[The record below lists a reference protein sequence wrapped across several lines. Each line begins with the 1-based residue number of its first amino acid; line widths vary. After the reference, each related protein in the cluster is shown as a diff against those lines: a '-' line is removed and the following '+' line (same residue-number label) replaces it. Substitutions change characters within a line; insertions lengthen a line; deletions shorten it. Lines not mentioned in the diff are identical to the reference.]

1 MYLLE
6 QAMADWKN
14 WNISL
19 PEKPQVERELLG
31 GHTNRSFLAVSG
43 LNKIVIRVNNQ
54 NNENLGIDRQ
64 REIKILALIESLNIS
79 PKIYFSNNNVLISD
93 FIEGYQWKNKDFSIP
108 SNKEK
113 VSSVIDK
120 IKNIKEAVQR
130 VIEKVGLVKEAHKK
144 IGQLSKGYKQRVG
157 IAQAIVHDPKVLIL
171 DEPTSG
177 LDPNQLEDIRGL
189 IKELGKN
196 KTVILSTHIMQE
208 VDSICDR
215 IVIIKNGSIVAD
227 RNLKQNSKTLNNIK
241 EQIVS
246 VEFENKISITQLKKG
261 LPKIKIEKKETKFLF
276 YYNGKEDLRKLIS
289 SFAQKNEILIL
300 EIKQHS
306 DKLEDLFKKLTK

>member
-1 MYLLE
+1 MSIEVQKLSKKYQE
-6 QAMADWKN
+6 QLAIDE
-14 WNISL
+14 ISFKVNSGEIVGFLGPNGAGKSTTMKIISCFIKPTSGDVLVDGGSIHKDELSVKSKIGYL
-19 PEKPQVERELLG
+19 PEHNPLYEDMYVREFI
-31 GHTNRSFLAVSG
+31 SFIA
-43 LNKIVIRVNNQ
+43 Q
-54 NNENLGIDRQ
+54 MH
-64 REIKILALIESLNIS
+64 
-79 PKIYFSNNNVLISD
+79 
-93 FIEGYQWKNKDFSIP
+93 
-108 SNKEK
+108 
-113 VSSVIDK
+113 K
-120 IKNIKEAVQR
+120 IKNIKVAVQG

-177 LDPNQLEDIRGL
+177 LDPNQLEDIRAL

-208 VDSICDR
+208 VESICDR
-215 IVIIKNGSIVAD
+215 IVVIKNGSIVAD
-227 RNLKQNSKTLNNIK
+227 KYLEQNSNTLNNIK

-246 VEFENKISITQLKKG
+246 VEFENEISITKLKKG
-261 LPKIKIEKKETKFLF
+261 LPKIKIEKKENKFLF
-276 YYNGKEDLRKLIS
+276 YYNGNEDLRKLIS

-300 EIKQHS
+300 EIKKHS

>member
-1 MYLLE
+1 MSIEVQKLSKKYQE
-6 QAMADWKN
+6 QLAIDE
-14 WNISL
+14 ISFKVNSGEIVGFLGPNGAGKSTTMKIISCFIKPTSGDVLVDGVSVDKDELIVKSKIGYL
-19 PEKPQVERELLG
+19 PEHNPLYEDMYVRESI
-31 GHTNRSFLAVSG
+31 SFIA
-43 LNKIVIRVNNQ
+43 Q
-54 NNENLGIDRQ
+54 MH
-64 REIKILALIESLNIS
+64 
-79 PKIYFSNNNVLISD
+79 
-93 FIEGYQWKNKDFSIP
+93 
-108 SNKEK
+108 
-113 VSSVIDK
+113 K
-120 IKNIKEAVQR
+120 IKNIKVAVQG

-177 LDPNQLEDIRGL
+177 LDPNQLEDIRAL

-208 VDSICDR
+208 VESICDR
-215 IVIIKNGSIVAD
+215 IVVIKNGSIVAD
-227 RNLKQNSKTLNNIK
+227 KYLEQNSNTLNNIK

-246 VEFENKISITQLKKG
+246 VEFENEISITQLKKG
-261 LPKIKIEKKETKFLF
+261 LPKIKIEKKENKFLF
-276 YYNGKEDLRKLIS
+276 YYNGNEDLRKLIS

-300 EIKQHS
+300 EIKKHS

>member
-1 MYLLE
+1 MSIEVQKLSKKYQE
-6 QAMADWKN
+6 QLAIN
-14 WNISL
+14 EISFKVNSGEIVGFLGPNGAGKSTTMKIISCFIKPTSGDVLVDGVSIHKDELSVKSKIGYL
-19 PEKPQVERELLG
+19 PEHNPLYEDMYVRESI
-31 GHTNRSFLAVSG
+31 SFIA
-43 LNKIVIRVNNQ
+43 Q
-54 NNENLGIDRQ
+54 MH
-64 REIKILALIESLNIS
+64 
-79 PKIYFSNNNVLISD
+79 
-93 FIEGYQWKNKDFSIP
+93 
-108 SNKEK
+108 
-113 VSSVIDK
+113 K
-120 IKNIKEAVQR
+120 IKNIKVAVQG

-177 LDPNQLEDIRGL
+177 LDPNQLEDIRAL

-208 VDSICDR
+208 VESICDR
-215 IVIIKNGSIVAD
+215 IVVIKNGSIVAD
-227 RNLKQNSKTLNNIK
+227 RNLEQNSNTLNNIK

-246 VEFENKISITQLKKG
+246 VEFENEISITQLKKD
-261 LPKIKIEKKETKFLF
+261 LPKIKIEKNENKFLF
-276 YYNGKEDLRKLIS
+276 YYDGNEDLRKLIS

-300 EIKQHS
+300 EIKKHS

>member
-1 MYLLE
+1 MSVEIQKLSKKYQE
-6 QAMADWKN
+6 QLAIN
-14 WNISL
+14 EIS
-19 PEKPQVERELLG
+19 
-31 GHTNRSFLAVSG
+31 F
-43 LNKIVIRVNNQ
+43 
-54 NNENLGIDRQ
+54 
-64 REIKILALIESLNIS
+64 
-79 PKIYFSNNNVLISD
+79 
-93 FIEGYQWKNKDFSIP
+93 
-108 SNKEK
+108 K
-113 VSSVIDK
+113 VSSGEIVGFLGPNGAGKSTTMKIISCFIKPTSGDVLVDGVSIHKDELSVKSKIGYLPEHNPLYEDMYVRESILFIAQMHK
-120 IKNIKEAVQR
+120 IKNIKVAVQG

-177 LDPNQLEDIRGL
+177 LDPNQLEDIRAL

-208 VDSICDR
+208 VESICDR
-215 IVIIKNGSIVAD
+215 IVVIKNGSIVAD
-227 RNLKQNSKTLNNIK
+227 RNLEQNSNTLTNIK

-246 VEFENKISITQLKKG
+246 VEFENEISITQLKKG
-261 LPKIKIEKKETKFLF
+261 LPKIKIEKNENKFLF
-276 YYNGKEDLRKLIS
+276 YYNGNEDLRKLIS

-300 EIKQHS
+300 EIKKHS

>member
-1 MYLLE
+1 MSIEVQKLSKKYQE
-6 QAMADWKN
+6 QLAIDE
-14 WNISL
+14 ISFKVNSGEIVGFLGPNGAGKSTTMKIISCFIKPTSGDVLVDGVSIHKDELIVKSKIGYL
-19 PEKPQVERELLG
+19 PEHNPLYEDMYVRESI
-31 GHTNRSFLAVSG
+31 SFIA
-43 LNKIVIRVNNQ
+43 Q
-54 NNENLGIDRQ
+54 MH
-64 REIKILALIESLNIS
+64 
-79 PKIYFSNNNVLISD
+79 
-93 FIEGYQWKNKDFSIP
+93 
-108 SNKEK
+108 
-113 VSSVIDK
+113 K
-120 IKNIKEAVQR
+120 IKNIKVAVQE

-177 LDPNQLEDIRGL
+177 LDPNQLEDIRAL

-208 VDSICDR
+208 VESICDR
-215 IVIIKNGSIVAD
+215 IVVIKNGSIVAD
-227 RNLKQNSKTLNNIK
+227 KYLDQNSNTLNNIK

-246 VEFENKISITQLKKG
+246 VEFENEISITKLKKG
-261 LPKIKIEKKETKFLF
+261 LPKIKIEKKENKFLF
-276 YYNGKEDLRKLIS
+276 YYDGNEDLRKLIS

-300 EIKQHS
+300 EIKKHS

>member
-1 MYLLE
+1 MSIEVQKLSKKYQE
-6 QAMADWKN
+6 QLAIN
-14 WNISL
+14 EISFKVNSGEIVGFLGPNGAGKSTTMKIISCFIKPTSGDVLVDGVSIHKDELSVKSKIGYL
-19 PEKPQVERELLG
+19 PEHNPLYEDMYVRE
-31 GHTNRSFLAVSG
+31 S
-43 LNKIVIRVNNQ
+43 
-54 NNENLGIDRQ
+54 
-64 REIKILALIESLNIS
+64 IL
-79 PKIYFSNNNVLISD
+79 
-93 FIEGYQWKNKDFSIP
+93 FIAQMH
-108 SNKEK
+108 
-113 VSSVIDK
+113 K
-120 IKNIKEAVQR
+120 IKNIKVAVQG

-177 LDPNQLEDIRGL
+177 LDPNQLEDIRAL

-208 VDSICDR
+208 VESICDR
-215 IVIIKNGSIVAD
+215 IVVIKNGSIVAD
-227 RNLKQNSKTLNNIK
+227 RNLEQNSNTLNNIK

-246 VEFENKISITQLKKG
+246 VEFENEISITQLKKG
-261 LPKIKIEKKETKFLF
+261 LPKIKIEKKENKFLF
-276 YYNGKEDLRKLIS
+276 FYNGKEDLRKLIS

-300 EIKQHS
+300 EIKKHS

>member
-1 MYLLE
+1 MSIEVQKLSKKYQE
-6 QAMADWKN
+6 QLAIN
-14 WNISL
+14 EISFKVNSGEIVGFLGPNGAGKSTTMKIISCFIKPTSGDVLVDGVSIHKDELSVKSKIGYL
-19 PEKPQVERELLG
+19 PEHNPLYEDMYVRESI
-31 GHTNRSFLAVSG
+31 SFIAQMH
-43 LNKIVIRVNNQ
+43 N
-54 NNENLGIDRQ
+54 
-64 REIKILALIESLNIS
+64 
-79 PKIYFSNNNVLISD
+79 
-93 FIEGYQWKNKDFSIP
+93 
-108 SNKEK
+108 
-113 VSSVIDK
+113 
-120 IKNIKEAVQR
+120 IKNIKVAVQG

-177 LDPNQLEDIRGL
+177 LDPNQLEDIRAL

-208 VDSICDR
+208 VESICDR
-215 IVIIKNGSIVAD
+215 IVVIKNGSIVAD
-227 RNLKQNSKTLNNIK
+227 RNLEQNSNTLNNIK

-246 VEFENKISITQLKKG
+246 VEFENEISINQLKKD
-261 LPKIKIEKKETKFLF
+261 LPKIKIEKNENKFLF
-276 YYNGKEDLRKLIS
+276 YYDGNEDLRKLIS

-300 EIKQHS
+300 EIKKHS

>member
-1 MYLLE
+1 MSIEVQKLSKKYQE
-6 QAMADWKN
+6 QLAIN
-14 WNISL
+14 EISFKVNSGEIVGFLGPNGAGKSTTMKIISCFIKPTSGDVLVDGVSIHKDELSVKSKIGYL
-19 PEKPQVERELLG
+19 PEHNPLYEDMYVRESI
-31 GHTNRSFLAVSG
+31 SFIAQ
-43 LNKIVIRVNNQ
+43 IH
-54 NNENLGIDRQ
+54 
-64 REIKILALIESLNIS
+64 
-79 PKIYFSNNNVLISD
+79 
-93 FIEGYQWKNKDFSIP
+93 
-108 SNKEK
+108 
-113 VSSVIDK
+113 K

>member
-1 MYLLE
+1 MSIEVQNLSKKYQE
-6 QAMADWKN
+6 QLAIN
-14 WNISL
+14 EISFKVNSGEIVGFLGPNGAGKSTTMKIISCFIKPTSGDVLVDGVSIHKDELSVKSKIGYL
-19 PEKPQVERELLG
+19 PEHNPLYEDMYVRESI
-31 GHTNRSFLAVSG
+31 SFIAQMH
-43 LNKIVIRVNNQ
+43 N
-54 NNENLGIDRQ
+54 
-64 REIKILALIESLNIS
+64 
-79 PKIYFSNNNVLISD
+79 
-93 FIEGYQWKNKDFSIP
+93 
-108 SNKEK
+108 
-113 VSSVIDK
+113 
-120 IKNIKEAVQR
+120 IKNIKVAVQG
-130 VIEKVGLVKEAHKK
+130 VIKKVGLGKEAHKK

-177 LDPNQLEDIRGL
+177 LDPNQLEDIRAL

-208 VDSICDR
+208 VESICDR
-215 IVIIKNGSIVAD
+215 IVVIKNGSIVAD
-227 RNLKQNSKTLNNIK
+227 RNLEQNSNTLNNIN

-246 VEFENKISITQLKKG
+246 VEFENEISFTLLKKSF
-261 LPKIKIEKKETKFLF
+261 PKIRIEKKENKFLF